1 MYTQSFNVPD
11 SGGNAS
17 PALDIKPVLSA
28 QQQQLLD
35 QAQTRF
41 DSVIDADGKIVTVS
55 SPIPFWLAGMP
66 SPVEGTYEL
75 DEVAIPSN
83 EEMCRN
89 LSASDLL
96 KVGVRIPSQL
106 VGKELANKIAAVL
119 SGRQADGVDN
129 NQINHTVDWARPKIG
144 GIDSLGASQPPID
157 PLLLSVGSLCGGLWN
172 FHAR

>member
-1 MYTQSFNVPD
+1 
-11 SGGNAS
+11 
-17 PALDIKPVLSA
+17 
-28 QQQQLLD
+28 
-35 QAQTRF
+35 
-41 DSVIDADGKIVTVS
+41 
-55 SPIPFWLAGMP
+55 MP

-75 DEVAIPSN
+75 YEVAIPSN

-96 KVGVRIPSQL
+96 KVGVRIPSQF

-144 GIDSLGASQPPID
+144 GIDPLGASQPPID